1 MGRGAGWS
9 RRRFMR
15 ALGLGGAAAA
25 GALATP
31 RWLTAQETV
40 PRRMVVFYTGQDH
53 LQALWRPPVGDATD
67 AALTELSPQLSA
79 LSPFADRIVQVHGVR
94 GAHGHI
100 TGHAEA
106 LSGTPGGDPL
116 PSAFPSQGT
125 LDQFFA
131 ARHAG
136 ETSTASLQLAMVR
149 GRNYESVIS
158 YLPGADADALPIPL
172 WPQQD
177 PRVAFERV
185 FRALSPTAARDL
197 WRSRRSVLDHTV
209 GQLGGL
215 RDRAGGDESRLLE
228 QHLESVR
235 ELERRLGDEDGG
247 GATVRSCETP
257 SEPTPEL
264 DAPSRLRAH
273 LDLTVAA
280 LACDLT
286 RSVSIVV
293 EPGQKGIDFDWLEAE
308 GVAPDE
314 WLDWHEISHG
324 GARPVTDAGAPN
336 KKHAMHRAVHTWHA
350 EELAHLLAQLDA
362 VPDGDGTLLDH
373 TMVLWVSELG
383 LTRPDQNNPHLRSDV
398 PLLVAGGSAGTGLRM
413 GRYLDLQDEFH
424 YHDVLLTLGRA
435 LGLERETFGD
445 RGTSLVETLL
455 A

>member
-15 ALGLGGAAAA
+15 ALGVGGAAAA
-25 GALATP
+25 GALAAP
-31 RWLTAQETV
+31 RWLTAQDSV
-40 PRRMVVFYTGQDH
+40 PRRMVVFYTSQDQ
-53 LQALWRPPVGDATD
+53 LDALWRPPVGDATD
-67 AALTELSPQLSA
+67 AALTELSPQLSS
-79 LSPFADRIVQVHGVR
+79 LSPFADRILQVHGVR

-100 TGHAEA
+100 FGHAEA

-116 PSAFPSQGT
+116 PTAFPSQGT
-125 LDQFFA
+125 LDQLFA
-131 ARHAG
+131 AQHSG
-136 ETSTASLQLAMVR
+136 ETSTASLQLAMIA

-158 YLPGADADALPIPL
+158 FLPGADPEALPIPL

-215 RDRAGGDESRLLE
+215 RDGASGEESRLLE

-235 ELERRLGDEDGG
+235 ELERRLGEEG
-247 GATVRSCETP
+247 GATAARSCETP
-257 SEPTPEL
+257 TEPMSEL

-273 LDLTVAA
+273 LDLPVAA

-293 EPGQKGIDFDWLEAE
+293 EPGQGGPVFNWLDAD
-308 GVAPDE
+308 GVAPGD
-314 WLDWHEISHG
+314 WVDWHEVSHG
-324 GARPVTDAGAPN
+324 GASPLTSTGAPN
-336 KKHAMHRAVHTWHA
+336 KKHAMHRAVQTWHA
-350 EELAHLLAQLDA
+350 DEMAYLLSQLDS
-362 VPDGDGTLLDH
+362 VPEGDGTLLDH

-383 LTRPDQNNPHLRSDV
+383 LTNAGQQNPHLRADV

-424 YHDVLLTLGRA
+424 YHDVLLTLSHA
-435 LGLERETFGD
+435 LGLERESFGD
-445 RGTSLVETLL
+445 RGTAVVETLL